1 MRISRTFS
9 TFFNLVKRAGNYKF
23 LLISQF
29 VVIRTFLLGI
39 SRTRI
44 KSAGNSNYAKLK
56 FNYLAK
62 FVQFEFSAFYVLH
75 GKKYGKSRTF
85 LVFICQ
91 FIPPFYDFRIVE
103 LNPLFKR
110 WAEPRILNIIAI
122 TARFLNHSIMCKISD
137 GSEYYNCINHLIS
150 YTWLIH
156 FLH

>member
-1 MRISRTFS
+1 MLKVTKNFPAFLFICQFVISRSFCQIKQKEKVREFQITQNPTIDVPRKICAMRISRTFS

-62 FVQFEFSAFYVLH
+62 FVQF
-75 GKKYGKSRTF
+75 
-85 LVFICQ
+85 
-91 FIPPFYDFRIVE
+91 
-103 LNPLFKR
+103 
-110 WAEPRILNIIAI
+110 
-122 TARFLNHSIMCKISD
+122 
-137 GSEYYNCINHLIS
+137 
-150 YTWLIH
+150 
-156 FLH
+156 